1 MKTKKSQTAKYMVH
15 VWGDVDP
22 LLLGPYADNKARNK
36 AAGQVE
42 HSSGDF
48 PDMLFKLD
56 IPSKGKP
63 RIAAWSGKEM
73 DEIRAMA
80 EATES

>member
-1 MKTKKSQTAKYMVH
+1 MKTKKSQTTKYMVH

-22 LLLGPYADNKARNK
+22 LLLGPYADNKARDK
-36 AAGQVE
+36 AAGKVE

-56 IPSKGKP
+56 ISSKGKP

-73 DEIRAMA
+73 DAIR
-80 EATES
+80 EAVQQEAS